1 LGGPLRLAQE
11 RQRQLIRRLTV
22 RDSKSD
28 VVIVGAGPAGA
39 ALAYR
44 LATAYRLDV
53 LVLEREA
60 EPKFRIGET
69 LPGAAAPLLR
79 ALGLLTGFIARC
91 YPKSLGRA
99 SIWGSEELVRADSF
113 NDPQGPGWRLDR
125 RDFDAWLV
133 AEAQRAGADVVR
145 SCRLAVIHRTGHASF
160 PWAVAAA
167 LPNGDK
173 EAIATRFLV
182 DATGRRAAIARR
194 LGAITTRINRLV
206 CTYAVLPAGGPTD
219 LDGFSVVE
227 AAPDG
232 WFYATRLPSG
242 ARLVAY
248 HTDSDLTSP
257 VFWQRE
263 FADGVS
269 ATAIARAFQLADE
282 EDPLSP
288 PLLARVAAWSGCSVA
303 AVGDDWAAIG
313 DAACCFDPLSSQ
325 GLFNALYGALKL
337 APAIA
342 SSLTGDRRAL
352 ADYGERL
359 NTVWTTYRRHCG
371 AFYRL
376 ERRWPD
382 RSFWRRRQMLTT

>member
-1 LGGPLRLAQE
+1 
-11 RQRQLIRRLTV
+11 V
-22 RDSKSD
+22 RNRKSD

-44 LATAYRLDV
+44 LTTAHRLDV

-60 EPKFRIGET
+60 KPRFRIGET
-69 LPGAAAPLLR
+69 LPGAAARLLHD
-79 ALGLLTGFIARC
+79 LGLLAGFIARC

-113 NDPQGPGWRLDR
+113 NDPQGSGWRLDR
-125 RDFDAWLV
+125 RDFDAWLLT
-133 AEAQRAGADVVR
+133 EARGGGAGVVR
-145 SCRLAVIHRTGHASF
+145 SRRLVAISRTGQASF
-160 PWAVAAA
+160 PWAVTAVM
-167 LPNGDK
+167 PSGD
-173 EAIATRFLV
+173 EETVATRFLV
-182 DATGRRAAIARR
+182 DATGRRAVIARR
-194 LGAITTRINRLV
+194 LGATTTRINRLV
-206 CTYAVLPAGGPTD
+206 CTYAVHSAGAPTS

-232 WFYATRLPSG
+232 WFYAARLPFG

-257 VFWQRE
+257 VPWQRE
-263 FADGVS
+263 FADGVR
-269 ATAIARAFQLADE
+269 ATAIARAFQLPDE
-282 EDPLSP
+282 DDPLSP
-288 PLLARVAAWSGCSVA
+288 PLLARVAAWSGCSMA
-303 AVGDDWAAIG
+303 AVGDDWAAVG

-359 NTVWTTYRRHCG
+359 KTVWTAYRRHYS

-376 ERRWPD
+376 ERRWPH
-382 RSFWRRRQMLTT
+382 RCFWRRRQMLTA

>member
-1 LGGPLRLAQE
+1 
-11 RQRQLIRRLTV
+11 V
-22 RDSKSD
+22 RDSKPD

-39 ALAYR
+39 ALAYP
-44 LATAYRLDV
+44 LATAHRLDV

-69 LPGAAAPLLR
+69 LPAAAGPLLR
-79 ALGLLTGFIARC
+79 DLGLLTGFIARC

-99 SIWGSEELVRADSF
+99 SIWGSEELVRADAF

-133 AEAQRAGADVVR
+133 AEAQRGGADVVR
-145 SCRLAVIHRTGHASF
+145 SCRLAAISRTGQLSF
-160 PWAVAAA
+160 PWAVTFA

-173 EAIATRFLV
+173 KAIATRFLV
-182 DATGRRAAIARR
+182 DATGRRAAIARL
-194 LGAITTRINRLV
+194 LGATTTRINRLV
-206 CTYAVLPAGGPTD
+206 CTYAVHPAGAPTD
-219 LDGFSVVE
+219 LDGFSIVE

-232 WFYATRLPSG
+232 WFYAARLPSG
-242 ARLVAY
+242 SRLVAY

-257 VFWQRE
+257 VSWQRE
-263 FADGVS
+263 FADGVR
-269 ATAIARAFQLADE
+269 ATAIARAFQLPDE
-282 EDPLSP
+282 DDPSSP
-288 PLLARVAAWSGCSVA
+288 PLLARVAAWSGCSRA
-303 AVGDDWAAIG
+303 AVGDDWAAVG

-352 ADYGERL
+352 ADYGKRL
-359 NTVWTTYRRHCG
+359 NTVWTAYRRHYS
-371 AFYRL
+371 AFYQL
-376 ERRWPD
+376 DRRWPD
-382 RSFWRRRQMLTT
+382 RCFWRRRQMLAT

>member
-1 LGGPLRLAQE
+1 
-11 RQRQLIRRLTV
+11 V
-22 RDSKSD
+22 RDTKPD

-44 LATAYRLDV
+44 LATTHRLDV
-53 LVLEREA
+53 LVLERDA
-60 EPKFRIGET
+60 EPRFRIGET
-69 LPGAAAPLLR
+69 LPSAAGPLLR
-79 ALGLLTGFIARC
+79 DLGLLIGFIARC
-91 YPKSLGRA
+91 YPKNLGRA

-133 AEAQRAGADVVR
+133 AEAKCGGAGVVR
-145 SCRLAVIHRTGHASF
+145 SCRLTAISRTSQASF
-160 PWAVAAA
+160 PWAIAVT

-173 EAIATRFLV
+173 ERIATRFLV

-194 LGAITTRINRLV
+194 LGATTTRIDRLV
-206 CTYAVLPAGGPTD
+206 CTYAVHPAGAPTD

-232 WFYATRLPSG
+232 WFYAARLPSG

-257 VFWQRE
+257 VSWQRE
-263 FADGVS
+263 FSDRVR
-269 ATAIARAFQLADE
+269 ATAVARKSQLPDE
-282 EDPLSP
+282 DDPSSP
-288 PLLARVAAWSGCSVA
+288 PLLARVAAWSGCSWA
-303 AVGDDWAAIG
+303 AVGDDWAAVG

-325 GLFNALYGALKL
+325 GLFNALYGALEL
-337 APAIA
+337 APAIV

-352 ADYGERL
+352 ADYDEGL
-359 NTVWTTYRRHCG
+359 NSVWRAYRRQYS

-382 RSFWRRRQMLTT
+382 RRFWRRRQMLTT

>member
-1 LGGPLRLAQE
+1 M
-11 RQRQLIRRLTV
+11 
-22 RDSKSD
+22 RDSKPE

-44 LATAYRLDV
+44 LATAHRLDV

-60 EPKFRIGET
+60 EPRFRIGET
-69 LPGAAAPLLR
+69 LPGAAGPLLR
-79 ALGLLTGFIARC
+79 DLGLLTGFIARR

-99 SIWGSEELVRADSF
+99 SIWGSEELVRADAF
-113 NDPQGPGWRLDR
+113 NDPQGSGWRLDR

-133 AEAQRAGADVVR
+133 AETQRAGADVVR
-145 SCRLAVIHRTGHASF
+145 SCRLVAISRTAQASF

-173 EAIATRFLV
+173 EIVATRFLV

-194 LGAITTRINRLV
+194 LGATTTRIDRLV
-206 CTYAVLPAGGPTD
+206 CTYAVHPADAPTD

-227 AAPDG
+227 AARDG
-232 WFYATRLPSG
+232 WFYAARLPSG

-257 VFWQRE
+257 VSWQRE
-263 FADGVS
+263 FADGLR
-269 ATAIARAFQLADE
+269 ATAIARAFQLPDE

-288 PLLARVAAWSGCSVA
+288 PLLARVAAWSGCSVPVA
-303 AVGDDWAAIG
+303 GDDWAAVG
-313 DAACCFDPLSSQ
+313 DAASCFDPLSSQ

-352 ADYGERL
+352 ANYSERL
-359 NTVWTTYRRHCG
+359 YTVWTAYRRHSS

-376 ERRWPD
+376 ERR
-382 RSFWRRRQMLTT
+382 

>member
-1 LGGPLRLAQE
+1 
-11 RQRQLIRRLTV
+11 V
-22 RDSKSD
+22 RDRKPD

-44 LATAYRLDV
+44 LATAHRLDV

-60 EPKFRIGET
+60 EPRFRIGET
-69 LPGAAAPLLR
+69 LPSAAGPLLR
-79 ALGLLTGFIARC
+79 DLGLLAGFIARC

-113 NDPQGPGWRLDR
+113 NDPQGAGWRLDR

-133 AEAQRAGADVVR
+133 AEAQRGGADVVG
-145 SCRLAVIHRTGHASF
+145 SCRLAAISRSGEASF
-160 PWAVAAA
+160 PWALAAA
-167 LPNGDK
+167 SPNGDK
-173 EAIATRFLV
+173 ETIATRFLV

-194 LGAITTRINRLV
+194 LGATTTRIDRLV
-206 CTYAVLPAGGPTD
+206 CTFAVRPAGAPTS

-232 WFYATRLPSG
+232 WFYAARLPSG

-248 HTDSDLTSP
+248 HTDSDLTAP
-257 VFWQRE
+257 VSRQRE
-263 FADGVS
+263 FADGVR
-269 ATAIARAFQLADE
+269 ATAIARAFQLPDE
-282 EDPLSP
+282 DDPSSP

-303 AVGDDWAAIG
+303 AVGDDWAAVG

-359 NTVWTTYRRHCG
+359 NTVWTAYRSHYG

-382 RSFWRRRQMLTT
+382 RCFWHRRQVLTT

>member
-1 LGGPLRLAQE
+1 M
-11 RQRQLIRRLTV
+11 
-22 RDSKSD
+22 RDSKPD

-44 LATAYRLDV
+44 LATAHRLDV

-60 EPKFRIGET
+60 EPRFRIGET
-69 LPGAAAPLLR
+69 LPSAAGPLLCD
-79 ALGLLTGFIARC
+79 LGLLTGFIARC

-99 SIWGSEELVRADSF
+99 SIWGSEELVCADSF

-133 AEAQRAGADVVR
+133 AEAQRGGADIVR
-145 SCRLAVIHRTGHASF
+145 SCRLAAISRTGQASF

-173 EAIATRFLV
+173 ETVAARFLV
-182 DATGRRAAIARR
+182 DATGRRAAIARL
-194 LGAITTRINRLV
+194 LGATTTRINRLV
-206 CTYAVLPAGGPTD
+206 CTYAVRPAGAPTS

-232 WFYATRLPSG
+232 WFYAARLPSG

-248 HTDSDLTSP
+248 HTDGDLTSP
-257 VFWQRE
+257 VSWQRE
-263 FADGVS
+263 FADGVR
-269 ATAIARAFQLADE
+269 ATAIARTFQLPDE
-282 EDPLSP
+282 DDPSSP
-288 PLLARVAAWSGCSVA
+288 PLLARVAAWSGCSSA
-303 AVGDDWAAIG
+303 AVGDDWAAVG

-325 GLFNALYGALKL
+325 GLFNALYGAVKL

-359 NTVWTTYRRHCG
+359 STVWTAYRRHYI

-382 RSFWRRRQMLTT
+382 RCFWHRRRMLTT

>member
-1 LGGPLRLAQE
+1 
-11 RQRQLIRRLTV
+11 V
-22 RDSKSD
+22 REGKRD
-28 VVIVGAGPAGA
+28 VIIVGAGPAGA

-44 LATAYRLDV
+44 LATAHRLDV

-60 EPKFRIGET
+60 EPRFRIGET
-69 LPGAAAPLLR
+69 LPGAAGPLLR
-79 ALGLLTGFIARC
+79 DLGLLTGFIGRC

-113 NDPQGPGWRLDR
+113 NDPQGAGWRLDR

-133 AEAQRAGADVVR
+133 AEAQCGGADVVR
-145 SCRLAVIHRTGHASF
+145 SCRLAAISRSGEASF
-160 PWAVAAA
+160 PWALAAA

-173 EAIATRFLV
+173 ETIATRFLV
-182 DATGRRAAIARR
+182 DATGRRAAIARC
-194 LGAITTRINRLV
+194 LGATTTRIDRLV
-206 CTYAVLPAGGPTD
+206 CTYSVRPAGAPTS

-227 AAPDG
+227 AVPDG
-232 WFYATRLPSG
+232 WFYAARLPSG

-248 HTDSDLTSP
+248 HTDSDLTAP
-257 VFWQRE
+257 VSRQRE
-263 FADGVS
+263 FADGVR
-269 ATAIARAFQLADE
+269 ATAIARAFQLPDE
-282 EDPLSP
+282 DDPSSP
-288 PLLARVAAWSGCSVA
+288 PLLARVAAWSGCSSA
-303 AVGDDWAAIG
+303 AVGDDWAAVG

-337 APAIA
+337 AAAIA

-359 NTVWTTYRRHCG
+359 TTVWTAYRRHYS

-382 RSFWRRRQMLTT
+382 RCFWHRRQVLTT

>member
-1 LGGPLRLAQE
+1 M
-11 RQRQLIRRLTV
+11 
-22 RDSKSD
+22 RDSKPD

-44 LATAYRLDV
+44 LATAHRLDV

-60 EPKFRIGET
+60 EPRFRIGET
-69 LPGAAAPLLR
+69 LPGAAGPLLR
-79 ALGLLTGFIARC
+79 DLGLLTGFIARC

-99 SIWGSEELVRADSF
+99 SIWGSEELVRTDSF
-113 NDPQGPGWRLDR
+113 NDPQGSGWRLDR

-145 SCRLAVIHRTGHASF
+145 SCRLAAIGRSGQSSF
-160 PWAVAAA
+160 PWAVTFAS
-167 LPNGDK
+167 PNGDK
-173 EAIATRFLV
+173 KTIAARFLV

-194 LGAITTRINRLV
+194 LGATTTRFDRLV
-206 CTYAVLPAGGPTD
+206 CTYAVHPAGAPTD

-227 AAPDG
+227 AAPEG
-232 WFYATRLPSG
+232 WFYAARLPSG

-257 VFWQRE
+257 VSWQRD
-263 FADGVS
+263 FADGVR
-269 ATAIARAFQLADE
+269 ATATARGFRLPDE
-282 EDPLSP
+282 DDPSSP
-288 PLLARVAAWSGCSVA
+288 PLLARVAAWSGCSSA
-303 AVGDDWAAIG
+303 AVGDDWVAVG

-359 NTVWTTYRRHCG
+359 NSVWTAYRRHYST
-371 AFYRL
+371 FYRL

-382 RSFWRRRQMLTT
+382 RCFWRRRQMLST